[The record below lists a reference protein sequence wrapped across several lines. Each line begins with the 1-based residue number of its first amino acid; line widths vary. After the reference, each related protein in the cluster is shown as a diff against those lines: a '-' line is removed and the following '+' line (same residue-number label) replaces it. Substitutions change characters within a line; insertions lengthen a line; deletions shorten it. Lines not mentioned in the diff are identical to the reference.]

1 MGSSRRRASAHR
13 WRGIN
18 ASRTN
23 ERLNRA
29 SPATPALPEAKD
41 QTDDQ
46 ERHYH
51 VVGVPGASQAANAA
65 SLDDVGRP
73 ELSDPRNAELARRPG
88 LQTHHE
94 QSRATGRRAKRRRG
108 RGDQAR
114 GETQRCRSPSRSG
127 LRLRRG
133 CQKTQATPLLARKP
147 SISLTTLFAFDRR
160 RRRRSY
166 GDNSLF

>member
-29 SPATPALPEAKD
+29 SPATPALPEAKE

-46 ERHYH
+46 DRHYH

-94 QSRATGRRAKRRRG
+94 QSRATGRRAKRPRG

-114 GETQRCRSPSRSG
+114 GENAALSLSVEIRPETATAMPENAGHSASLRGNPASP
-127 LRLRRG
+127 
-133 CQKTQATPLLARKP
+133 
-147 SISLTTLFAFDRR
+147 
-160 RRRRSY
+160 
-166 GDNSLF
+166 